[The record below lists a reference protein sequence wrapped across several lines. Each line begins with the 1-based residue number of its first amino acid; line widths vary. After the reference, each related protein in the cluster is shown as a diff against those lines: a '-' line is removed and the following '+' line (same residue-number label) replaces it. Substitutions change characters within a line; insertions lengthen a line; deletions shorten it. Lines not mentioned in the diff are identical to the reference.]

1 MPGNNERQSA
11 VTWLMPLGTL
21 IQFMLPRW
29 VVVRVARL
37 AGLLVCRLDRR
48 GRERLMN
55 NCRHVMGAETPEPE
69 VRATTRKLF
78 IHLITNYL
86 DLLRTPVLKHRVTS
100 LVEFDSRTADRL
112 MAQGRGLMIVTGH
125 IGNHDLA
132 GVYMAARGYPISAV
146 FEPVPGGW
154 ARTYNRYRGVTSMET
169 IPTTNRT
176 GIARAL
182 LRHRMLAL
190 VSDRDVTGNGM
201 LCPAFDSYR
210 YYPKGAAA
218 YTLRLKLPIVVAA
231 CLFQHEPGRR
241 PYRMYYRPL
250 EFTPSG
256 DMDADVSAF
265 TLVIADALNRIIR
278 EHPDQWLVF
287 NAGWQQKP

>member
-1 MPGNNERQSA
+1 MPRTRERQA
-11 VTWLMPLGTL
+11 AITWLMPLGTL
-21 IQFMLPRW
+21 AQFMLPRW
-29 VVVRVARL
+29 VVVRIARL
-37 AGLLVCRLDRR
+37 AGLLAYRIDRR
-48 GRERLMN
+48 GRERLMD
-55 NCRHVMGAETPEPE
+55 NCRHVLGAGTPEPVLKAT
-69 VRATTRKLF
+69 VRRLF
-78 IHLITNYL
+78 THFITNYL
-86 DLLRTPVLKHRVTS
+86 DLLRTRVLKRRITT
-100 LVEFDSRTADRL
+100 LVEFDPQLADRL
-112 MAQGRGLMIVTGH
+112 MAKNRGLMIVTGH

-132 GVYMAARGYPISAV
+132 GVYMAASGYPISAV
-146 FEPVPGGW
+146 YEPVPGGW
-154 ARTYNRYRGVTSMET
+154 AKVFNRYRGITAMET
-169 IPTTNRT
+169 IPTTNRS

-201 LCPAFDSYR
+201 LCPAFDAYR
-210 YYPKGAAA
+210 HYPKGAAA

-256 DMDADVSAF
+256 NMDADISAF
-265 TLVIADALNRIIR
+265 TLKIADALNGIIR
-278 EHPDQWLVF
+278 DHPDQWLVF